1 MNRNQKIKLYLFLLI
16 LGGAILFA
24 LLFPRLTL
32 PFGFAYIIYLMSKPL
47 TLRLTTGSKKQRLG
61 YFFLILSGTA
71 LLSLPILV
79 TLYSSESGFSTFSS
93 QLPEIQRILNEKFLS
108 LKSFVFEKYKIT
120 LNIDPVSFIMTK
132 LETHGVDVLSRFPD
146 YLSMLFE
153 WILLVPIFLY
163 FFFMESH
170 RFIYRFL
177 ESIPNPIFEKSYVLF
192 SQFNTKFGEYII
204 AKFIE
209 ATLLGSLV
217 TVGLILIDF
226 PFPFILGFFAGIT
239 NILPYIGPLIGIVP
253 AIFVALLSKDPGIS
267 MIAMLVIF
275 SVANLIDMIL
285 VFPLLVSKIVNL
297 HPIVVVI
304 SIMVGSQIAGI
315 IGMIVIIPFV
325 AFFKLLF
332 REIYK
337 DLSVHL

>member
-1 MNRNQKIKLYLFLLI
+1 MNRNQKIKLYLFLFMLS
-16 LGGAILFA
+16 GAVIFA

-71 LLSLPILV
+71 FLLLPVLA
-79 TLYSSESGFSTFSS
+79 TLNNSESGFSTFSS
-93 QLPEIQRILNEKFLS
+93 QLPEIQRILNEKFFT
-108 LKSFVFEKYKIT
+108 LKTFVYDRYKIT
-120 LNIDPVSFIMTK
+120 LNIDPVSFIMSK
-132 LETHGVDVLSRFPD
+132 LETHGADLLSRFPD
-146 YLSMLFE
+146 YISMLFE

-170 RFIYRFL
+170 RFSHSLL

-217 TVGLILIDF
+217 TVGLLVIGF
-226 PFPFILGFFAGIT
+226 PYPFILGFIAGIT
-239 NILPYIGPLIGIVP
+239 NILPYIGPIIGVVP
-253 AIFVALLSKDPGIS
+253 AVFVALLSKDPSVS
-267 MIAMLVIF
+267 MIAMLLIF
-275 SVANLIDMIL
+275 AIANLVDMIL

-304 SIMVGSQIAGI
+304 SIMIGSQIAGI
-315 IGMIVIIPFV
+315 VGMIVIIPFI

-332 REIYK
+332 KEIYK